1 MTTWIKLL
9 FLKTIVFNILQ
20 FFALLAPTRIRAVAL
35 CDTFRSI
42 FELWST
48 MFDST
53 TGWPGLLLLMV
64 VMSCLTRPGVAGYLL
79 SMGAGAPRLVLIPL
93 AAQMTLRGSSL
104 FFCGLSILFY
114 FFCILTWAASDG
126 LSVFCTSNFVCTFF
140 ICSHLRGSSCSESKV
155 GLTSCRKSSRRLER
169 TWKFK
174 QGMVGRSWWWGWW
187 WWW

>member
-1 MTTWIKLL
+1 
-9 FLKTIVFNILQ
+9 
-20 FFALLAPTRIRAVAL
+20 
-35 CDTFRSI
+35 
-42 FELWST
+42 

-79 SMGAGAPRLVLIPL
+79 SVGVGAPRLVLIPL

-104 FFCGLSILFY
+104 SFCGLSILFQ
-114 FFCILTWAASDG
+114 FF
-126 LSVFCTSNFVCTFF
+126 VFSPERLEMVFPSFVLVCTLV

-174 QGMVGRSWWWGWW
+174 
-187 WWW
+187 